1 MKEKA
6 SRKILIVDDDPQ
18 LVQLIGYTLYAEG
31 YQTVVA
37 HSGEEALQLVGRERP
52 DLVILDVMM
61 PGMSGIEVCDVL
73 REDPETTN
81 LPIIILSA
89 RTQVPHR
96 IEGLQAGA
104 DEYLTKPISL
114 KEMVARVEALLE
126 RTQRLREEK
135 TEKRGRIIGFIG
147 AKGGVGTTTVAVNVA
162 LALAAQ
168 EKKVAAVEFRPSFG
182 TFALHLG
189 RTPVENMKELLSL
202 EPERIDKQELADRL
216 AQHPSGLQVLYGPAP
231 GRTYRAFSFDH
242 ARAILNGL
250 AAMTDYTIV
259 DLPSQPTTASRAAL
273 RQCDFVVL
281 VSETDPA
288 SVQSAQATMQQLQAW
303 EINKGIIGLVV
314 VHRVAPNGSMPASR
328 IASEL
333 GCWVI
338 AEVPPDAEACLM
350 ALKQQSAL
358 VVSQPESDASRA
370 LTGLATDLVD
380 G

>member
-1 MKEKA
+1 MKEKV
-6 SRKILIVDDDPQ
+6 SEKILIVDDDPQ
-18 LVQLIGYTLYAEG
+18 LVQLIGYKLYAEG

-37 HSGEEALQLVGRERP
+37 HSGEEALQLVEREQP

-61 PGMSGIEVCDVL
+61 PGMSGIEVCSLL
-73 REDPETTN
+73 RGDPATAN

-126 RTQRLREEK
+126 RTQRLRADKVER
-135 TEKRGRIIGFIG
+135 RGRIIGFVG

-168 EKKVAAVEFRPSFG
+168 EKEVAAVELRTHFG

-189 RTPVENMKELLSL
+189 RTPVENLKELLSL
-202 EPERIDKQELADRL
+202 EPERIDEEEVADRL
-216 AQHPSGLQVLYGPAP
+216 AQHASGLQVLYGPAAGNNYP
-231 GRTYRAFSFDH
+231 AFSFDH

-259 DLPSQPTTASRAAL
+259 DLPNQPSAASRAAL

-288 SVQSAQATMQQLQAW
+288 SVQSAQATLRQLQAW
-303 EINKGIIGLVV
+303 EIDREIIGLVV
-314 VHRVAPNGSMPASR
+314 VHRVASNGSTPASR
-328 IASEL
+328 IASDL

-338 AEVPPDAEACLM
+338 GEVPPDAEGCLK
-350 ALKQQSAL
+350 ALRQQSAL
-358 VVSQPESDASRA
+358 VISQPESDASRA
-370 LTGLATDLVD
+370 VAGLAAELLEK
-380 G
+380 

>member
-6 SRKILIVDDDPQ
+6 LHKILIVDDDPE

-37 HSGEEALQLVGRERP
+37 HSGEEALQLVERERP
-52 DLVILDVMM
+52 DLIILDVMM

-89 RTQVPHR
+89 RTQVPYR

-114 KEMVARVEALLE
+114 KEMVARVDALLE
-126 RTQRLREEK
+126 RTRRLREDK

-168 EKKVAAVEFRPSFG
+168 ERKVAAVELRPSFG

-189 RTPVENMKELLSL
+189 RTSVENLKELLSL
-202 EPERIDKQELADRL
+202 EPERIDEQELSERL

-231 GRTYRAFSFDH
+231 GNNYPAFSFDH

-250 AAMTDYTIV
+250 ASMTDYTIV
-259 DLPSQPTTASRAAL
+259 DLPSQPTAASRAAL
-273 RQCDFVVL
+273 RHCDFVVL

-288 SVQSAQATMQQLQAW
+288 SVKSAQATMQQLQAW

-338 AEVPPDAEACLM
+338 AEVPPDAEACLR

-370 LTGLATDLVD
+370 LTSLATELVD

>member
-1 MKEKA
+1 MKE
-6 SRKILIVDDDPQ
+6 KILIVDDDPQ

-31 YQTVVA
+31 FRTVVA
-37 HSGEEALQLVGRERP
+37 HSGEEALQLVERERP
-52 DLVILDVMM
+52 DLIILDVMM
-61 PGMSGIEVCDVL
+61 PGLSGIEVCSVL
-73 REDPETTN
+73 RNDPETAN

-126 RTQRLREEK
+126 RTQRLRADK
-135 TEKRGRIIGFIG
+135 VEKRGRVVGFIG
-147 AKGGVGTTTVAVNVA
+147 AKGGVGTTTVAANVA
-162 LALAAQ
+162 LALAA
-168 EKKVAAVEFRPSFG
+168 EGKKVAAVELRPNFG

-189 RTPVENMKELLSL
+189 RTPVENLKELLSL
-202 EPERIDKQELADRL
+202 EPERIDEQELADRL

-231 GRTYRAFSFDH
+231 GNNYPTFSFDH

-250 AAMTDYTIV
+250 AAIADYTIV
-259 DLPSQPTTASRAAL
+259 DLPNQPTAASRAAL
-273 RQCDFVVL
+273 RQCDFVAL
-281 VSETDPA
+281 ITETDPG
-288 SVQSAQATMQQLQAW
+288 SVHSARATLQQLQAW
-303 EINKGIIGLVV
+303 EVNKGSIGLVI

-328 IASEL
+328 VASDL
-333 GCWVI
+333 GCWI
-338 AEVPPDAEACLM
+338 IGEVPADSEACLK

-358 VVSQPESDASRA
+358 VVSQPQSDASRA
-370 LTGLATDLVD
+370 LTGLAAELLE

>member
-6 SRKILIVDDDPQ
+6 LEKVLIVDDDPQ

-61 PGMSGIEVCDVL
+61 PGMSGIEVCDML
-73 REDPETTN
+73 REDPETSN

-114 KEMVARVEALLE
+114 KEMVARVGALLE
-126 RTQRLREEK
+126 RTRRLREDKAER
-135 TEKRGRIIGFIG
+135 RGRVIGFIG

-168 EKKVAAVEFRPSFG
+168 EKKVAAVELRPHFG
-182 TFALHLG
+182 TFAMHLG
-189 RTPVENMKELLSL
+189 RTPVENMKELLAL
-202 EPERIDKQELADRL
+202 EPERIDEEELTERL

-231 GRTYRAFSFDH
+231 GRNYPAFSFDH

-250 AAMTDYTIV
+250 ATMNDYTIV
-259 DLPSQPTTASRAAL
+259 DLPNQPTAASRAAL
-273 RQCDFVVL
+273 RECDFVVL

-288 SVQSAQATMQQLQAW
+288 SVQSAQATLQQLQAW

-314 VHRVAPNGSMPASR
+314 VHRVAPNGSAPASR
-328 IASEL
+328 IASDL

-358 VVSQPESDASRA
+358 VISQPESDASQA
-370 LTGLATDLVD
+370 LASLAAELVD

>member
-1 MKEKA
+1 MKE
-6 SRKILIVDDDPQ
+6 KILIVDDDPQ

-31 YQTVVA
+31 FQTIVA
-37 HSGEEALQLVGRERP
+37 HSGEEALQLVERERP

-96 IEGLQAGA
+96 IEGLKAGA

-126 RTQRLREEK
+126 RTRRLREDK
-135 TEKRGRIIGFIG
+135 LEKRGRVIGFIG

-168 EKKVAAVEFRPSFG
+168 EKQVAAVELRPNFG

-189 RTPVENMKELLSL
+189 RTPVENLKALLSM
-202 EPERIDKQELADRL
+202 EPERIDEEELAEHL
-216 AQHPSGLQVLYGPAP
+216 AQHPSGLQVLYGPGTGSNYP
-231 GRTYRAFSFDH
+231 SLSFDH
-242 ARAILNGL
+242 TRAILNTL
-250 AAMTDYTIV
+250 ASMADYTIV
-259 DLPSQPTTASRAAL
+259 DLPNQPSAASRAAL

-281 VSETDPA
+281 ISETDPA
-288 SVQSAQATMQQLQAW
+288 SVQSARATLQQLQAW

-314 VHRVAPNGSMPASR
+314 VHRVAPNGSRPASR
-328 IASEL
+328 IASDL

-338 AEVPPDAEACLM
+338 GEVPADSEACLK
-350 ALKQQSAL
+350 ALKKQSAL
-358 VVSQPESDASRA
+358 VISQPNSDASQA
-370 LTGLATDLVD
+370 LAGLAAELVD